1 MDNNLREQDYMMR
14 EEEISLMDYVRIIFQ
29 YISLIIGIFVFV
41 ATITVIYTFT
51 APKIYQAT
59 SKVLLEDKSAPG
71 MDFMLYTTG
80 GGRTSINNNIEI
92 LKSRPVA
99 TLGFQLMQKYPD
111 YDLFPIMKK
120 AEESDIYDPVSSL
133 VKNLKV
139 ESKRDTDILT
149 LSFESTSPAEAMIVV
164 NSMAEALFQQT
175 TQVAR
180 TEYTNIREFLESQ
193 LDAISRRLQ
202 NSEEE
207 LRNYKIESGTF
218 LLSEE
223 TRKLIEKSA
232 DAGARLQ
239 EAQAQ
244 QEIAQ
249 NSRDYLIEELSKQDT
264 LLVDVSM
271 AISTAYIDKLRDDLV
286 RNKTKIMT
294 LINNNDYPED
304 HPEIVKLNTT
314 LENAKK
320 RLSDE
325 LEKALS
331 VRSGSSDIMGY
342 RNTLTTKIAQA
353 DIDLNVATATVNG
366 YQVIV
371 DDYNRKMSVLP
382 DTELELARLQRN
394 YQIDERI
401 HLLLTEKYED
411 AKVAEQ
417 AKMGN
422 IRIIDR
428 AVMPTTPIKPNKK
441 MNLLIGFV
449 LGIGLGI
456 GAAMVLNSM
465 DTKIR
470 TLDDVERFVKVP
482 VFGTIPY
489 MSTSDNEDA
498 QEVSEKSGEELV
510 VLSDAQTKVSV
521 RLISHYAPKS
531 PVAEAYRTLRTN
543 VLAKKVQGPVSI
555 EITSSGASEGK
566 TTTLANLAITLAQMK
581 STVCLVDFDLRRP
594 MVHNVFELERNNGS
608 SDFLGDES
616 VNIDSIIKPS
626 GIENLSIITSGAIPP
641 NPSELIAS
649 DRADLMIKKLK
660 ERYDYVLF
668 DTPPVIAVTD
678 SMIMAK
684 KVDMLILVIR
694 VNYTEK
700 GVVQRTKTMLENINI
715 TISGIVVNG
724 IVHEK
729 YYRGYSYYYY
739 YYYYYY
745 GESTKKKK
753 NGIFSRFLRKS

>member
-1 MDNNLREQDYMMR
+1 
-14 EEEISLMDYVRIIFQ
+14 
-29 YISLIIGIFVFV
+29 
-41 ATITVIYTFT
+41 
-51 APKIYQAT
+51 
-59 SKVLLEDKSAPG
+59 
-71 MDFMLYTTG
+71 
-80 GGRTSINNNIEI
+80 
-92 LKSRPVA
+92 
-99 TLGFQLMQKYPD
+99 
-111 YDLFPIMKK
+111 
-120 AEESDIYDPVSSL
+120 
-133 VKNLKV
+133 
-139 ESKRDTDILT
+139 
-149 LSFESTSPAEAMIVV
+149 
-164 NSMAEALFQQT
+164 
-175 TQVAR
+175 
-180 TEYTNIREFLESQ
+180 
-193 LDAISRRLQ
+193 
-202 NSEEE
+202 
-207 LRNYKIESGTF
+207 
-218 LLSEE
+218 
-223 TRKLIEKSA
+223 
-232 DAGARLQ
+232 
-239 EAQAQ
+239 
-244 QEIAQ
+244 
-249 NSRDYLIEELSKQDT
+249 
-264 LLVDVSM
+264 
-271 AISTAYIDKLRDDLV
+271 
-286 RNKTKIMT
+286 
-294 LINNNDYPED
+294 
-304 HPEIVKLNTT
+304 
-314 LENAKK
+314 
-320 RLSDE
+320 
-325 LEKALS
+325 
-331 VRSGSSDIMGY
+331 
-342 RNTLTTKIAQA
+342 
-353 DIDLNVATATVNG
+353 
-366 YQVIV
+366 
-371 DDYNRKMSVLP
+371 
-382 DTELELARLQRN
+382 
-394 YQIDERI
+394 
-401 HLLLTEKYED
+401 
-411 AKVAEQ
+411 
-417 AKMGN
+417 
-422 IRIIDR
+422 
-428 AVMPTTPIKPNKK
+428 
-441 MNLLIGFV
+441 
-449 LGIGLGI
+449 
-456 GAAMVLNSM
+456 MVLNSM

-555 EITSSGASEGK
+555 VITSSGASEGK

-668 DTPPVIAVTD
+668 DMPPVIAVTD

>member
-1 MDNNLREQDYMMR
+1 MDNNLLKDQEVLH
-14 EEEISLMDYVRIIFQ
+14 EEDISIMDYIRILFQ
-29 YISLIIGIFVFV
+29 YISLIIGIFAFV
-41 ATITVIYTFT
+41 ATVTVIYTFT
-51 APKIYQAT
+51 QPKIYQAT

-71 MDFMLYTTG
+71 MDFMLYSTG
-80 GGRTSINNNIEI
+80 AGKSSINNNIEI

-99 TLGFQLMQKYPD
+99 TLGFQLLQKYPD
-111 YDLFPIMKK
+111 YDLFPLMKK
-120 AEESDIYDPVSSL
+120 VDQDADFDPVSSL
-133 VKNLKV
+133 IKNIKV
-139 ESKRDTDILT
+139 ESKRETDILT
-149 LSFESTSPAEAMIVV
+149 VTYESTSPAEAMIVV

-180 TEYTNIREFLESQ
+180 TEFTNIREFLESQ

-232 DAGARLQ
+232 DAGAKLQ
-239 EAQAQ
+239 EAQAEM
-244 QEIAQ
+244 EIAQ
-249 NSRDYLIEELSKQDT
+249 NNRDYLIDELSKQDT
-264 LLVDVSM
+264 LLVDVGM
-271 AISTAYIDKLRDDLV
+271 AISTAYIDKLREDLV

-294 LINNNDYPED
+294 LMNNNDYPED
-304 HPEIVKLNTT
+304 HPEIVKLNAS
-314 LENAKK
+314 LDNAKK
-320 RLSDE
+320 RLNEE
-325 LEKALS
+325 LQKALNI
-331 VRSGSSDIMGY
+331 RSGSSDVMGY
-342 RNTLTTKIAQA
+342 RNSLTSRIAEA
-353 DIDLNVATATVNG
+353 DIRLNMAVAKVNS
-366 YQVIV
+366 YQLIV
-371 DDYNRKMSVLP
+371 DDYNNRMSSLP

-422 IRIIDR
+422 IRILDR
-428 AVMPTTPIKPNKK
+428 AVLPSAPIKPNKK
-441 MNLLIGFV
+441 MNLLVGFV
-449 LGIGLGI
+449 LGLGLGI
-456 GAAMVLNSM
+456 GAAMILNSM

-470 TLDDVERFVKVP
+470 TLDDVERYIKVP

-498 QEVSEKSGEELV
+498 QEISEKSGEELV
-510 VLSDAQTKVSV
+510 TMRDEQTKISV

-543 VLAKKVQGPVSI
+543 VLAKKPQGPVAI
-555 EITSSGASEGK
+555 VITSSGVSEGK

-594 MVHNVFELERNNGS
+594 MVHNVFELDRNVGS
-608 SDFLGDES
+608 SDYLSDPNVS
-616 VNIDSIIKPS
+616 IDTIIKQS
-626 GIENLSIITSGAIPP
+626 AVENLSIITSGAIPP
-641 NPSELIAS
+641 NPSELISS
-649 DRADLMIKKLK
+649 DRADMMIKELK
-660 ERYDYVLF
+660 ERFDYVLF
-668 DTPPVIAVTD
+668 DMPPVIAVTD

-694 VNYTEK
+694 VNNTEK
-700 GVVQRTKTMLENINI
+700 GVVQRTKTMLENINV